1 MLKDS
6 TIEELKNV
14 FDGAVQ
20 DDLQDLEILPS
31 SSVEVINLD
40 LIRIHINAAV
50 HPEYIKDI
58 IFDILR
64 NNDEPGPLT
73 IHPETAT
80 SCRLLFYVD
89 IINDI

>member
-14 FDGAVQ
+14 FDNTIN
-20 DDLQDLEILPS
+20 DELQDLEILPS

-50 HPEYIKDI
+50 HPEHIKNI
-58 IFDILR
+58 IVDILR
-64 NNDEPGPLT
+64 RNQEPGPLT